1 MRLLAGNEELGGVGV
16 RVEGIG
22 GHHPLGKVQALQQ
35 RPEARDFA
43 GGAVDL
49 ALRQHRTAGVV
60 HRGEQVDLA
69 AVWGVSGAGQGLA
82 IDRDRPPAA
91 VPAQRRR
98 CSPLAPPSLTTLDT
112 PHTGSMDDAVRD
124 YIQAIDPRHR
134 PLFDRLHRLVLEAHP
149 DAALVLSYQIPTYK
163 VGRNRLF
170 LGVWKHGVSVYG
182 FQQGHDGGF
191 IARHPELKTS
201 KGTIRLRPEDA
212 AGISD
217 EELRELVRSAL
228 DG

>member
-1 MRLLAGNEELGGVGV
+1 
-16 RVEGIG
+16 
-22 GHHPLGKVQALQQ
+22 
-35 RPEARDFA
+35 
-43 GGAVDL
+43 
-49 ALRQHRTAGVV
+49 
-60 HRGEQVDLA
+60 
-69 AVWGVSGAGQGLA
+69 
-82 IDRDRPPAA
+82 
-91 VPAQRRR
+91 
-98 CSPLAPPSLTTLDT
+98 LAPPSLTTTLDT

-124 YIQAIDPRHR
+124 YVEAIDPRHR

-149 DAALVLSYQIPTYK
+149 DAAVVLSYQIPTYR

-182 FQQGHDGGF
+182 FQQGRDGGF

-201 KGTIRLRPEDA
+201 TGTIRLRPEDA